1 MFFNDMVKKTWT
13 SERSELSFGNIK
25 SMAILKFNLNMSCLE
40 FYQSIKN
47 DIVTLKEI
55 KGSEKYKK
63 KTNIVS
69 YLPLRT
75 IDEVDVDE
83 ECNVTINENE

>member
-1 MFFNDMVKKTWT
+1 MWT
-13 SERSELSFGNIK
+13 SERSELSFENIK

-47 DIVTLKEI
+47 DIATLKEI
-55 KGSEKYKK
+55 NGSEKYKK

-69 YLPLRT
+69 NLPLRT